1 MRIWNGERRDLER
14 AVWSWCHVC
23 NFKARGLG
31 EVEPD
36 TYFTLILCPSCVKD
50 RREIAVW
57 ENIEQVELEPL
68 NDG

>member
-1 MRIWNGERRDLER
+1 MRVWNGERRDLER

-50 RREIAVW
+50 RREIAVRTSRTGAFERW
-57 ENIEQVELEPL
+57 VES
-68 NDG
+68 